1 MTMII
6 TWLASAVMADYLLAG
21 SRDLDPEP
29 GVLAKADAS
38 NMGFRQPV
46 MLYACDP
53 SRNSRDTSATKP
65 KNRNHAVT
73 QPLALPTASFTGS
86 GSCSC

>member
-6 TWLASAVMADYLLAG
+6 TWLASAIMADYLLAG

-38 NMGFRQPV
+38 NMGFG
-46 MLYACDP
+46 
-53 SRNSRDTSATKP
+53 SR
-65 KNRNHAVT
+65 
-73 QPLALPTASFTGS
+73 
-86 GSCSC
+86 SCSTHAILPGTHETRQQQSPRTETMQ